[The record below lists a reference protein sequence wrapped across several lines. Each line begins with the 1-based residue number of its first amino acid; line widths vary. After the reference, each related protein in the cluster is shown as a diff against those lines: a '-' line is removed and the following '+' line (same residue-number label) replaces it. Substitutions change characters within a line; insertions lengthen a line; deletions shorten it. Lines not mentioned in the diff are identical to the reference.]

1 MTEDHF
7 YLEGDAQA
15 DGGAEVSCPH
25 CGETV
30 TIILD
35 LGGGPNQEYVED
47 CEVCCR
53 PSTVHV
59 RYDGSGV
66 ATVTLEPA

>member
-1 MTEDHF
+1 MVEPR
-7 YLEGDAQA
+7 
-15 DGGAEVSCPH
+15 SPH

-35 LGGGPNQEYVED
+35 LSGGPRQEYVED

-53 PSTVHV
+53 PWTVRV